1 MLTEMLIHGLKM
13 NICRIAALVWV
24 LVIIIASNAIVV
36 MPTAIAA
43 PPILQGTVKFTPQQ
57 QGIIKQLQT
66 ARVVYLGEIHD
77 RESDRQQQLM
87 IIEALFKYKP
97 QVAIGMEM
105 FQRPAQPILDR
116 YLAGKITETELR
128 EQTEFDR
135 RWGYK
140 WASYEPILR
149 FAKTNRLPIVAL
161 NTPTEITRKVA
172 KQGLESLTGLDLQHI
187 PPIAE
192 IDRSNIKYRET
203 ILASYQEHMGMV
215 GTASKSFDRF
225 YNAQLLWDE
234 TMADRVANFANQQ
247 PSYQII
253 VLAGQSHIEYGYGIP
268 DRVDRRLGAKTIQK
282 TVILSSQVTD
292 GSQQKLA
299 DFFWN

>member
-13 NICRIAALVWV
+13 NIYRIVALVWV
-24 LVIIIASNAIVV
+24 LVIIIASNAIGV

-43 PPILQGTVKFTPQQ
+43 TPPLQQKIEFTSKQQ
-57 QGIIKQLQT
+57 EIIKELQT

-77 RESDRQQQLM
+77 RDSDRQQQLM
-87 IIEALFKYKP
+87 IIESLFKYKP

-105 FQRPAQPILDR
+105 FQRPAQPIIDR
-116 YLAGKITETELR
+116 YLVGKITAPQLR

-140 WASYEPILR
+140 WESYEPILR
-149 FAKTNRLPIVAL
+149 FAKANNLPILAL

-172 KQGLESLTGLDLQHI
+172 KQGLESLTGSDLQYI
-187 PPIAE
+187 PPISE
-192 IDRSNIKYRET
+192 IDRSNAKYRET

-234 TMADRVANFANQQ
+234 TMADRIANFANQQ
-247 PSYQII
+247 PNYQII

-268 DRVDRRLGAKTIQK
+268 DRVARRLGAKTSQK
-282 TVILSSQVTD
+282 TVILSYD
-292 GSQQKLA
+292 GDLKQRPA
-299 DFFWN
+299 DFLWNQI

>member
-1 MLTEMLIHGLKM
+1 MLTELLIHVLKM

-24 LVIIIASNAIVV
+24 LVIIIASNTIVV

-43 PPILQGTVKFTPQQ
+43 TPILQGNVKFTPQQ
-57 QGIIKQLQT
+57 QGIITQLQT

-87 IIEALFKYKP
+87 MIEALFKYKP
-97 QVAIGMEM
+97 KVAIGMEM

-116 YLAGKITETELR
+116 YLAGKITATELR

-140 WASYEPILR
+140 WESYELILR
-149 FAKTNRLPIVAL
+149 FAKANHLPIIAL

-172 KQGLESLTGLDLQHI
+172 KQGLESLTGSDLQYI
-187 PPIAE
+187 PPLAE
-192 IDRSNIKYRET
+192 IDRSNAKYREA
-203 ILASYQEHMGMV
+203 ILESYQGHMGMV

-234 TMADRVANFANQQ
+234 TMAERIANFAKQQ
-247 PSYQII
+247 PNYQII
-253 VLAGQSHIEYGYGIP
+253 VLAGQSHIIYGHGIP
-268 DRVDRRLGAKTIQK
+268 DRVYRRLGAKTTQK
-282 TVILSSQVTD
+282 TILLSYD
-292 GSQQKLA
+292 GDRQQNLV